1 MRNVTLA
8 FGSAGSIDVHLPA
21 GEAAWSPEQS
31 RAWLDAK
38 FVELDCEPLRASGK
52 LLMADKVLA
61 VTRAIGHR
69 DLAADEALRHD
80 LARAVLG
87 ALGKTVVTVDADALA
102 LRH

>member
-1 MRNVTLA
+1 MRNVTLD
-8 FGSAGSIDVHLPA
+8 FGPSGTIEVHLPA
-21 GEAAWSPEQS
+21 GEPAWTPEQARS
-31 RAWLDAK
+31 WLDDK
-38 FVELDCEPLRASGK
+38 FVALDCEPLRASGK
-52 LLMADKVLA
+52 LLTADKVLA

-87 ALGKTVVTVDADALA
+87 ALGKQVVTVDADGLA